1 MSRLQDGRPAP
12 PGAVRTRGLGRPL
25 PARGRDAR
33 EHVLPP
39 RRTLQA
45 RPRGPPGRCRP
56 PADPSQGESLGA
68 PRKGEDAKQG
78 RAGRGPGRRRCA
90 GCGPGGRQHRP
101 GHGGAGRPRGQR
113 GLSPVDTE
121 EPRAGAR
128 LTLPSPQG
136 GRSGRRGPPCS
147 APSGRLS
154 PERRSCV
161 GHQGRRAARTG
172 LARETALPPR
182 VHVDGRPLGHGPA
195 GALGASKRLCVR
207 GPCSRHGPLT
217 SRELEGGP
225 GVPATSG
232 ARGTLQRCR
241 RADSEQGTG
250 MRTATQ
256 AALAVAVARAVARA
270 VAGAVA
276 GGPGHSG
283 VQRDSSHGR
292 RKEPCEGR
300 SDPGSSD
307 PGQGASAMPPRP
319 ALCSGE
325 WPARRRRRASRAK
338 DGPAPCRAPGRQGP
352 RGPCGE
358 AAAWADDV
366 QESWPGVL
374 GRPHQEK
381 QTQEARG
388 RGGPRLRPR
397 EAGPEARRTCL
408 AHRGVVRHGAA
419 CQPGSPFTRKSV
431 LVWTAK
437 CVSTLPAPSQHPR
450 SHGAWRRELEAE
462 GAGGVC
468 LLRF

>member
-1 MSRLQDGRPAP
+1 MPVS
-12 PGAVRTRGLGRPL
+12 TCCHRG
-25 PARGRDAR
+25 
-33 EHVLPP
+33 
-39 RRTLQA
+39 
-45 RPRGPPGRCRP
+45 GRCRRGRGALPAAAVP

-182 VHVDGRPLGHGPA
+182 VHVDGWPLGHGPA

-241 RADSEQGTG
+241 RADSEQDTG

-256 AALAVAVARAVARA
+256 AALAVA

-300 SDPGSSD
+300 SDLGSSD
-307 PGQGASAMPPRP
+307 PGQGCVGNAASAGAVLRRVASEAP
-319 ALCSGE
+319 AASFQGKG
-325 WPARRRRRASRAK
+325 RASTLP
-338 DGPAPCRAPGRQGP
+338 GSWPPGAPGTLWGGR
-352 RGPCGE
+352 R
-358 AAAWADDV
+358 
-366 QESWPGVL
+366 L
-374 GRPHQEK
+374 GRRCAGK
-381 QTQEARG
+381 LARC
-388 RGGPRLRPR
+388 PWAATPR
-397 EAGPEARRTCL
+397 EADAGGQRQGRAKAAAARSRARGQEDLPGPQRRRQTRSGL
-408 AHRGVVRHGAA
+408 PAGFAFHQEERPSLDSQVREH
-419 CQPGSPFTRKSV
+419 PP
-431 LVWTAK
+431 
-437 CVSTLPAPSQHPR
+437 STLPAPEVTR
-450 SHGAWRRELEAE
+450 GVEE
-462 GAGGVC
+462 GAGS
-468 LLRF
+468 

>member
-1 MSRLQDGRPAP
+1 MG
-12 PGAVRTRGLGRPL
+12 
-25 PARGRDAR
+25 
-33 EHVLPP
+33 
-39 RRTLQA
+39 A
-45 RPRGPPGRCRP
+45 RP
-56 PADPSQGESLGA
+56 
-68 PRKGEDAKQG
+68 
-78 RAGRGPGRRRCA
+78 
-90 GCGPGGRQHRP
+90 
-101 GHGGAGRPRGQR
+101 
-113 GLSPVDTE
+113 
-121 EPRAGAR
+121 
-128 LTLPSPQG
+128 TLPSPRG

-232 ARGTLQRCR
+232 ARGTLQRRR
-241 RADSEQGTG
+241 RADSERDTG

-419 CQPGSPFTRKSV
+419 CQPGSPFTRKNV

>member
-45 RPRGPPGRCRP
+45 RPLPSPRGPEPGRVPRG
-56 PADPSQGESLGA
+56 PSE
-68 PRKGEDAKQG
+68 
-78 RAGRGPGRRRCA
+78 GRGREA
-90 GCGPGGRQHRP
+90 GACWAGPGAQAVCRVRTRRAPAPP
-101 GHGGAGRPRGQR
+101 GTLRGWAATR
-113 GLSPVDTE
+113 ASGLSPVDTE

-128 LTLPSPQG
+128 PTLPSPRG

-182 VHVDGRPLGHGPA
+182 VHVDGWPLGHGPA

-232 ARGTLQRCR
+232 ARGTLQRRR
-241 RADSEQGTG
+241 RADSEQDTG

-256 AALAVAVARAVARA
+256 AALAVA

-307 PGQGASAMPPRP
+307 PGQGCVGDATSAGAVLRRVASEAP
-319 ALCSGE
+319 AASFQGKG
-325 WPARRRRRASRAK
+325 RASTLPGSRPP
-338 DGPAPCRAPGRQGP
+338 GAPGTLWGGR
-352 RGPCGE
+352 R
-358 AAAWADDV
+358 
-366 QESWPGVL
+366 L
-374 GRPHQEK
+374 GRRCAGK
-381 QTQEARG
+381 LARC
-388 RGGPRLRPR
+388 PWAATPR
-397 EAGPEARRTCL
+397 EADTGGQRQGRAKAAAARSRARGQEDLPGPQRRRQTRSGL
-408 AHRGVVRHGAA
+408 PAGFAFHQEERPSLDSQVREH
-419 CQPGSPFTRKSV
+419 PP
-431 LVWTAK
+431 
-437 CVSTLPAPSQHPR
+437 STLPAPEVTR
-450 SHGAWRRELEAE
+450 GVEE
-462 GAGGVC
+462 GAGS
-468 LLRF
+468 